1 MAEKKKTKVK
11 ASKAKT
17 SKTKTSKVQASKAK
31 ASKVQAQTS
40 QPQASQPQASQP
52 QASQSQASLRNL
64 ASGDVLFREGE
75 VGDFAYQVIKGKIE
89 VCKFNG
95 DEYVTLSTLEK
106 GALFGE
112 MALIDKQPRSAM
124 ARATEEAVVK
134 EIDQQA
140 LLGYLKNSPQT
151 AFNMMQQLASYARN
165 ANEKLNVDAFSSDSE
180 ESNTEEEEK
189 ELTEEEKQKNYRKH
203 LMNELLDEFED
214 DIDKIKSKQIPK
226 SVKWTIYS
234 FATLV
239 VLLILWGTISEV
251 DTTIT
256 ASGKITTVVPNVEV
270 QSNFNSVVKEIFVK
284 KGQGVKE
291 GEPLVVFDSTLQKAD
306 KMKLNYQLSVV
317 NSKIDR
323 LKKQSLLRTNKSVD
337 SPSDKRQSRIFKDKK
352 DQYLAKTASLNKQI
366 SSTEDD
372 LKFIKEQLDI
382 QKKLEESKNELFEL
396 DLVAEAQVLG
406 EKNKRLSLEKEF
418 TKTSNKLSELQ
429 SNREEYNSQWFGGI
443 NDELVSLEDQRM
455 NLQEDMKKLER
466 QQTDVIVRAPSDGM
480 VLNLHSLYPGAVIS
494 QGKSVVTLVPTGV
507 ELLTVFDV
515 DPSDIS
521 KLIPDTSIKIQ
532 LNALPAQKHGELK
545 GKLIYVSADT
555 VDKDVDGN
563 SGNFYRARGQII
575 ENELKDTP
583 PGFHIMPGMKVSG
596 KFRVG
601 KRRLITYFIYPLI
614 RTLGNSF
621 AEP

>member
-1 MAEKKKTKVK
+1 MTDKKKIK
-11 ASKAKT
+11 
-17 SKTKTSKVQASKAK
+17 
-31 ASKVQAQTS
+31 
-40 QPQASQPQASQP
+40 P
-52 QASQSQASLRNL
+52 SLRNL

-75 VGDFAYQVIKGKIE
+75 VGDFAYQVVKGKIE
-89 VCKFNG
+89 VTKFNG
-95 DEYVTLSTLEK
+95 DEYVTLALLEK

-124 ARATEEAVVK
+124 ARAVNEATVR
-134 EIDQQA
+134 EIDKDA

-165 ANEKLNVDAFSSDSE
+165 ANEKLSVDAFSNEENNTSDDIEEESE
-180 ESNTEEEEK
+180 ENKEK
-189 ELTEEEKQKNYRKH
+189 RKKK
-203 LMNELLDEFED
+203 LILNELLDEFD
-214 DIDKIKSKQIPK
+214 DDMDRLKSKVLPK
-226 SVKWTIYS
+226 SVKYS
-234 FATLV
+234 VFSFGFLV
-239 VLLILWGTISEV
+239 LFLIIWGSISEI
-251 DTTIT
+251 DTTISAT
-256 ASGKITTVVPNVEV
+256 GKITTVVPNVEV
-270 QSNFNSVVKEIFVK
+270 QSNYNSVVKKIFVK
-284 KGQGVKE
+284 KGQEVGK
-291 GEPLVVFDSTLQKAD
+291 GEPLVAFDSTLQRAD
-306 KMKLNYQLSVV
+306 MKKLNYQLSVI

-323 LKKQSLLRTNKSVD
+323 LKKQSELRSNSSVSNPAD
-337 SPSDKRQSRIFKDKK
+337 DRQKKIFKDKK
-352 DQYLAKTASLNKQI
+352 GQYLAKMASLDQQI

-372 LKFIKEQLDI
+372 LTFIKEQLDI
-382 QKKLEESKNELFEL
+382 QKKLEDSKKELFDL

-418 TKTSNKLSELQ
+418 TKTSNKLSELK
-429 SNREEYNSQWFGGI
+429 SNRKEYTSQFFGGI
-443 NDELVSLEDQRM
+443 NDELLALEDQRIS
-455 NLQEDMKKLER
+455 LLEDLKKLER
-466 QQTDVIVRAPSDGM
+466 QQTDETVRAPSDGM
-480 VLNLHSLYPGAVIS
+480 ILDLHSLYPGAVIS

-521 KLIPDTSIKIQ
+521 KLIPDTSVKIQ

-563 SGNFYRARGQII
+563 SGNFYRARAKITEQ
-575 ENELKDTP
+575 ELKDIP
-583 PGFHIMPGMKVSG
+583 PGFNLMPGMKVSG

-601 KRRLITYFIYPLI
+601 KRKLITYFIYPLI

>member
-1 MAEKKKTKVK
+1 MTDKKKIK
-11 ASKAKT
+11 
-17 SKTKTSKVQASKAK
+17 
-31 ASKVQAQTS
+31 
-40 QPQASQPQASQP
+40 P
-52 QASQSQASLRNL
+52 SLRNL

-75 VGDFAYQVIKGKIE
+75 VGDFAYQVVKGKIE
-89 VCKFNG
+89 VTKFNG
-95 DEYVTLSTLEK
+95 DEYVTLALLEK

-124 ARATEEAVVK
+124 ARAVNEATVR
-134 EIDQQA
+134 EIDKDA

-165 ANEKLNVDAFSSDSE
+165 ANEKLSVDAFSSE
-180 ESNTEEEEK
+180 ENTTSDDTEEES
-189 ELTEEEKQKNYRKH
+189 EEKKEKRKKK
-203 LMNELLDEFED
+203 LILNELLDEFDD
-214 DIDKIKSKQIPK
+214 DIDRLKSKVLPK
-226 SVKWTIYS
+226 SVKYSVYS
-234 FATLV
+234 FGFLV
-239 VLLILWGTISEV
+239 LFLIIWGSISEI
-251 DTTIT
+251 DTTISAT
-256 ASGKITTVVPNVEV
+256 GKITTVVPNVEV
-270 QSNFNSVVKEIFVK
+270 QSNYNSVVKKIYVK
-284 KGQGVKE
+284 KGQEVEK
-291 GEPLVVFDSTLQKAD
+291 GEPLVSFDSTLQRAD
-306 KMKLNYQLSVV
+306 MKKLNYQLSVT

-323 LKKQSLLRTNKSVD
+323 LKKQSELRSNSSVSNPAD
-337 SPSDKRQSRIFKDKK
+337 DRQKKIFKDKK
-352 DQYLAKTASLNKQI
+352 GQYLAKMASLDQQI

-372 LKFIKEQLDI
+372 LTFIKEQLDI
-382 QKKLEESKNELFEL
+382 QKKLEDSKKELFDL

-418 TKTSNKLSELQ
+418 TKTSNKLSELK
-429 SNREEYNSQWFGGI
+429 SNRKEYTSQFFGGI
-443 NDELVSLEDQRM
+443 NDELLALEDQRIS
-455 NLQEDMKKLER
+455 LLEDLKKLER
-466 QQTDVIVRAPSDGM
+466 QQTDETVRAPSDGM
-480 VLNLHSLYPGAVIS
+480 ILDLHSLYPGAVIS

-521 KLIPDTSIKIQ
+521 KLIPDTSVKIQ

-563 SGNFYRARGQII
+563 SGNFYRARAKIT
-575 ENELKDTP
+575 EKELKDIP
-583 PGFHIMPGMKVSG
+583 PGFNLMPGMKVSG

-601 KRRLITYFIYPLI
+601 KRKLITYFIYPLI

>member
-1 MAEKKKTKVK
+1 MTDKKKIK
-11 ASKAKT
+11 
-17 SKTKTSKVQASKAK
+17 
-31 ASKVQAQTS
+31 
-40 QPQASQPQASQP
+40 P
-52 QASQSQASLRNL
+52 SLRNL

-75 VGDFAYQVIKGKIE
+75 VGDFAYQVVKGKIE
-89 VCKFNG
+89 VTKFNG
-95 DEYVTLSTLEK
+95 DEYVTLAMLEK

-124 ARATEEAVVK
+124 ARAVNEATVR
-134 EIDQQA
+134 EIDKDA

-165 ANEKLNVDAFSSDSE
+165 ANEKLSVDAFSSEETNTSDDMEEESE
-180 ESNTEEEEK
+180 ENKEK
-189 ELTEEEKQKNYRKH
+189 RKKK
-203 LMNELLDEFED
+203 LILNELLDEFD
-214 DIDKIKSKQIPK
+214 DDMDRLKSKALPK
-226 SVKWTIYS
+226 SVKYSVYS
-234 FATLV
+234 FGFLV
-239 VLLILWGTISEV
+239 LFLIIWGSISEI
-251 DTTIT
+251 DTTISAT
-256 ASGKITTVVPNVEV
+256 GKITTVVPNVEV
-270 QSNFNSVVKEIFVK
+270 QSNYNSVVKKIFVK
-284 KGQGVKE
+284 KGQEVEK
-291 GEPLVVFDSTLQKAD
+291 GEPLVAFDSTLQRAD
-306 KMKLNYQLSVV
+306 MKKLNYQLSVT

-323 LKKQSLLRTNKSVD
+323 LKKQSELRSNSSVSNPAD
-337 SPSDKRQSRIFKDKK
+337 DRQKKIFKDKK
-352 DQYLAKTASLNKQI
+352 GQYLAKMASLDQQI

-372 LKFIKEQLDI
+372 LTFIKEQLDI
-382 QKKLEESKNELFEL
+382 QKKLEDSKKELFDL

-418 TKTSNKLSELQ
+418 TKTSNKLSELK
-429 SNREEYNSQWFGGI
+429 SNRKEYTSQFFGGI
-443 NDELVSLEDQRM
+443 NDELLALEDQRIS
-455 NLQEDMKKLER
+455 LLEDLKKLER
-466 QQTDVIVRAPSDGM
+466 QQTDETVRAPSDGM
-480 VLNLHSLYPGAVIS
+480 ILDLHSLYPGAVIS

-521 KLIPDTSIKIQ
+521 KLIPDTSVKIQ

-563 SGNFYRARGQII
+563 SGNFYRARAKITEQ
-575 ENELKDTP
+575 ELKDIP
-583 PGFHIMPGMKVSG
+583 PGFNLMPGMKVSG

-601 KRRLITYFIYPLI
+601 KRKLITYFIYPLI